1 MPVMKHSV
9 EKIIVELR
17 EIEKVTAQGMWMPM
31 AARKVGPPIR
41 PSIAA
46 IAGGPGTVRS
56 RRRPNDCSGSKKLM
70 PLKGRHERR
79 GKTPNRRTTGAQT
92 RTPAFPFSR
101 NRESLR
107 NCLGREPSAVRE
119 FSERPLSHSR
129 SAKINRE
136 LMPS

>member
-79 GKTPNRRTTGAQT
+79 RKNSQPQNYRAQDPNSR
-92 RTPAFPFSR
+92 FP
-101 NRESLR
+101 
-107 NCLGREPSAVRE
+107 
-119 FSERPLSHSR
+119 
-129 SAKINRE
+129 IQ
-136 LMPS
+136 